1 VHGFSSAAGT
11 WSGFAGAA
19 HTSVCIPATDVER
32 RMSLPLL
39 VVILG
44 PTASGKTALSL
55 HLAEQ
60 MQGEIVSCDS
70 VAVYRELEI
79 GTAKPSKQE
88 RQRVPHHLIDIA
100 GPEELVTAG
109 DYSRLARQ
117 AITEVSTRGN
127 LPIVVGGSGLYLRA
141 LLEGLFPGPPRSEE
155 LRIRLRE
162 RGEER
167 GSEYLHKLLRR
178 IDPAA
183 GQTIHA
189 NDVPKVVRAL
199 EVSISARTPMTN
211 LWQHGRDA
219 LQGFK
224 ILRIGLNPDREA
236 LYARI
241 NQRAREMFSAGLLD
255 ETRMVMDRYGSSIW
269 PLNSLGYKQAM
280 QHLRGDLSLEQAIV
294 AAQQGHRNYAKR
306 QMTWFR
312 REPEV
317 HWIKEFGSESAVQTR
332 VMELIKARMQD

>member
-1 VHGFSSAAGT
+1 
-11 WSGFAGAA
+11 
-19 HTSVCIPATDVER
+19 
-32 RMSLPLL
+32 MSLPLL

-55 HLAEQ
+55 HVAERL
-60 MQGEIVSCDS
+60 QGEIVSCDS

-79 GTAKPSKQE
+79 GTAKPSKDE
-88 RQRVPHHLIDIA
+88 RRRVPHHLIDIV

-117 AITEVSTRGN
+117 AIAEIAARGR

-155 LRIRLRE
+155 LRNRLRE
-162 RGEER
+162 RAAER
-167 GSEYLHKLLRR
+167 GSDYLHKIMRR

-183 GQTIHA
+183 AQTIHA

-199 EVSISARTPMTN
+199 EVSISARAPMTG
-211 LWQHGRDA
+211 LWQQGRDA

-236 LYARI
+236 LYQRI
-241 NQRAREMFSAGLLD
+241 NQRAREMFSAGLLE
-255 ETRMVMDRYGSSIW
+255 ETRTLTDRYGASVW

-280 QHLRGDLSLEQAIV
+280 QHLSGELSLEQAIV

-312 REPEV
+312 REPHV
-317 HWIKEFGSESAVQTR
+317 AWIAEFGSNPAVQEQ
-332 VMELIKARMQD
+332 VVGLIRSKAQE

>member
-1 VHGFSSAAGT
+1 
-11 WSGFAGAA
+11 
-19 HTSVCIPATDVER
+19 
-32 RMSLPLL
+32 MSLPLL

-55 HLAEQ
+55 QVAER

-79 GTAKPSKQE
+79 GTAKPSKEE
-88 RQRVPHHLIDIA
+88 RRRVPHHLIDIA
-100 GPEELVTAG
+100 SPEELVTAG
-109 DYSRLARQ
+109 GYSRPARQ
-117 AITEVSTRGN
+117 ALSEINARGH

-141 LLEGLFPGPPRSEE
+141 LLEGLFSGPPRSEE
-155 LRIRLRE
+155 LRNRLRE
-162 RGEER
+162 RSAER
-167 GSEYLHKLLRR
+167 GSDYLHKLLQR

-183 GQTIHA
+183 AQTIHA

-199 EVSISARTPMTN
+199 EVSFSARAPMTD

-219 LQGFK
+219 LQGFR
-224 ILRIGLNPDREA
+224 ILRVGLNPRREA
-236 LYARI
+236 LYQRI
-241 NQRAREMFSAGLLD
+241 NQRAQEMFSAGLLE
-255 ETRMVMDRYGSSIW
+255 ETRTLMDRYGSSVW
-269 PLNSLGYKQAM
+269 PLNSLGYKQAI
-280 QHLRGDLSLEQAIV
+280 QHLRGEISLEQAIV

-317 HWIKEFGSESAVQTR
+317 HWIAEFGSDAKVQKD
-332 VMELIKARMQD
+332 VVELIKARTQD

>member
-1 VHGFSSAAGT
+1 
-11 WSGFAGAA
+11 
-19 HTSVCIPATDVER
+19 
-32 RMSLPLL
+32 MSLPLL

-55 HLAEQ
+55 HVAEQ
-60 MQGEIVSCDS
+60 LQGEIVSCDS

-79 GTAKPSKQE
+79 GTAKPSREE
-88 RQRVPHHLIDIA
+88 RKRVPHHLIDIA
-100 GPEELVTAG
+100 GPAEAVTAG
-109 DYSRLARQ
+109 DYSRMARK
-117 AITEVSTRGN
+117 AIAEINAREH

-155 LRIRLRE
+155 LRTRLRE
-162 RGEER
+162 RAAER
-167 GSEYLHKLLRR
+167 GSDYLHKLLRR

-183 GQTIHA
+183 AQTIHA

-199 EVSISARTPMTN
+199 EVSISARAPMTG
-211 LWQHGRDA
+211 LWQQGRDV

-224 ILRIGLNPDREA
+224 ILRVGLNPDREA

-241 NQRAREMFSAGLLD
+241 NQRAREMFSAGLLE
-255 ETRMVMDRYGSSIW
+255 ETRTLIDRYGASVW

-280 QHLRGDLSLEQAIV
+280 QHLRGEISLEQAIV

-317 HWIKEFGSESAVQTR
+317 HWIAEFGSSATAQEQV
-332 VMELIKARMQD
+332 VELIRNRAQE

>member
-1 VHGFSSAAGT
+1 
-11 WSGFAGAA
+11 
-19 HTSVCIPATDVER
+19 
-32 RMSLPLL
+32 MSLPLL

-55 HLAEQ
+55 HVAERL
-60 MQGEIVSCDS
+60 QGEIVSCDS

-79 GTAKPSKQE
+79 GTAKPSKEE
-88 RQRVPHHLIDIA
+88 RLRVPHHLTDIA
-100 GPEELVTAG
+100 SPEELITAG

-117 AITEVSTRGN
+117 AIVRITAHGR

-141 LLEGLFPGPPRSEE
+141 LLEGLFHGPPRSEE
-155 LRIRLRE
+155 IRLRLRE
-162 RGEER
+162 RVAER
-167 GSEYLHKLLRR
+167 GADYLHKLLFRV
-178 IDPAA
+178 DPAA
-183 GQTIHA
+183 AQTIHA

-199 EVSISARTPMTN
+199 EVSISARAPMTG
-211 LWQHGRDA
+211 LWQQGRDA

-236 LYARI
+236 LYQRI
-241 NQRAREMFSAGLLD
+241 NQRAREMFSAGLLE
-255 ETRMVMDRYGSSIW
+255 ETRGLLDRYGASVW

-280 QHLRGDLSLEQAIV
+280 QHLRGELSLEQAIV

-317 HWIKEFGSESAVQTR
+317 NWFTEFGSNPAVQKH
-332 VMELIKARMQD
+332 VVDLIRTNARN

>member
-1 VHGFSSAAGT
+1 
-11 WSGFAGAA
+11 
-19 HTSVCIPATDVER
+19 
-32 RMSLPLL
+32 MSLPLL

-55 HLAEQ
+55 HVAEQ
-60 MQGEIVSCDS
+60 MQGEIISCDS

-79 GTAKPSKQE
+79 GTAKPSREE
-88 RQRVPHHLIDIA
+88 RQRVAHHLIDIG
-100 GPEELVTAG
+100 GPQELVTAG

-117 AITEVSTRGN
+117 AIADVAARGH

-141 LLEGLFPGPPRSEE
+141 LLEGLFAGPPRSEE
-155 LRIRLRE
+155 LRSRLRE
-162 RGEER
+162 RAAER
-167 GSEYLHKLLRR
+167 GSDYLHKLLLR

-183 GQTIHA
+183 AQTIHA

-199 EVSISARTPMTN
+199 EVSLSARAPMTD

-219 LQGFK
+219 LQGFR
-224 ILRIGLNPDREA
+224 ILRIGLNPRREA
-236 LYARI
+236 LYEHI
-241 NQRAREMFSAGLLD
+241 NQRAREMFSAGLLE
-255 ETRMVMDRYGSSIW
+255 ETRMLADRYGSAVW

-280 QHLRGDLSLEQAIV
+280 QHLNGELSLEQAIV

-317 HWIKEFGSESAVQTR
+317 HWITEFGSDPAVQKR
-332 VMELIKARMQD
+332 IVDLIKTRTQD

>member
-1 VHGFSSAAGT
+1 MT
-11 WSGFAGAA
+11 
-19 HTSVCIPATDVER
+19 
-32 RMSLPLL
+32 LPLL

-55 HLAEQ
+55 HVAEQ
-60 MQGEIVSCDS
+60 LQGEIISCDS

-88 RQRVPHHLIDIA
+88 RRRVAHHLIDIA
-100 GPEELVTAG
+100 GPQELVTAG
-109 DYSRLARQ
+109 DYSRLARE
-117 AITEVSTRGN
+117 ATADVGARGH

-155 LRIRLRE
+155 LRNRLRE
-162 RGEER
+162 RATER
-167 GSEYLHKLLRR
+167 GSDYLHKLLRR

-183 GQTIHA
+183 AQTIHA

-199 EVSISARTPMTN
+199 EVSLSARAPMTD

-219 LQGFK
+219 LQGFR
-224 ILRIGLNPDREA
+224 ILRVGLNPRREA
-236 LYARI
+236 LYERI
-241 NQRAREMFSAGLLD
+241 NQRAQEMFAAGLLQ
-255 ETRMVMDRYGSSIW
+255 ETRILADRYGPAVW

-280 QHLRGDLSLEQAIV
+280 QHLNGELSLEQAIV
-294 AAQQGHRNYAKR
+294 EAQQGHRNYAKR

-317 HWIKEFGSESAVQTR
+317 HWITEFGSDPAVQKR
-332 VMELIKARMQD
+332 IVDLIKERIKD

>member
-1 VHGFSSAAGT
+1 
-11 WSGFAGAA
+11 
-19 HTSVCIPATDVER
+19 
-32 RMSLPLL
+32 MSQPLL

-55 HLAEQ
+55 HLAERL
-60 MQGEIVSCDS
+60 QGEIVSCDS

-79 GTAKPSKQE
+79 GTAKPSQE
-88 RQRVPHHLIDIA
+88 ERCRVPHHLIDIA

-117 AITEVSTRGN
+117 ALGEIAARGH

-141 LLEGLFPGPPRSEE
+141 LLEGLFSGPPRSEE

-162 RGEER
+162 RAQER
-167 GSEYLHKLLRR
+167 GTDYLHKLLRR

-183 GQTIHA
+183 AQTIHA

-199 EVSISARTPMTN
+199 EVSISARTPMTG
-211 LWQHGRDA
+211 LWRQGRDA
-219 LQGFK
+219 LQGFR
-224 ILRIGLNPDREA
+224 ILRVGLNPDREA

-241 NQRAREMFSAGLLD
+241 NQRAQEMFSNGLLE
-255 ETRMVMDRYGSSIW
+255 ETRMLVERYGSSAW

-280 QHLRGDLSLEQAIV
+280 QHLRGETSLEQAV
-294 AAQQGHRNYAKR
+294 LAAQQGHRNYAKR

-317 HWIKEFGSESAVQTR
+317 HWVTDFGSDPAVQKHIVDLVR
-332 VMELIKARMQD
+332 ARAGS

>member
-1 VHGFSSAAGT
+1 
-11 WSGFAGAA
+11 
-19 HTSVCIPATDVER
+19 
-32 RMSLPLL
+32 MSLPLL

-44 PTASGKTALSL
+44 PTASGKTTLSL
-55 HLAEQ
+55 HVAERLR
-60 MQGEIVSCDS
+60 GEIVSCDS

-79 GTAKPSKQE
+79 GTAKPSKEE
-88 RQRVPHHLIDIA
+88 RQRVPHHLLDVV

-117 AITEVSTRGN
+117 AIAEITARGH

-155 LRIRLRE
+155 IRNRLRE
-162 RGEER
+162 RAAER
-167 GSEYLHKLLRR
+167 GSDYLHKILRR
-178 IDPAA
+178 IDPQAA
-183 GQTIHA
+183 QTIHA

-199 EVSISARTPMTN
+199 EVSISARAPMTG
-211 LWQHGRDA
+211 LWQQGRDA
-219 LQGFK
+219 LQGFR
-224 ILRIGLNPDREA
+224 ILRVGLNPDREA

-241 NQRAREMFSAGLLD
+241 NQRAREMFSAGLLE
-255 ETRMVMDRYGSSIW
+255 ETRTLIDRYGASVW

-280 QHLRGDLSLEQAIV
+280 QHLRGELSLEQAIV

-312 REPEV
+312 REPQV
-317 HWIKEFGSESAVQTR
+317 HWITEFGSNPAVQEQ
-332 VMELIKARMQD
+332 VVDLIRAQE

>member
-1 VHGFSSAAGT
+1 
-11 WSGFAGAA
+11 
-19 HTSVCIPATDVER
+19 
-32 RMSLPLL
+32 MSLPLL

-55 HLAEQ
+55 HVAEQ
-60 MQGEIVSCDS
+60 LRGEIVSCDS

-79 GTAKPSKQE
+79 GTAKPSKEE
-88 RQRVPHHLIDIA
+88 RRRVPHHLIDIA
-100 GPEELVTAG
+100 DPEELVTAG

-117 AITEVSTRGN
+117 AISEIAAREH

-141 LLEGLFPGPPRSEE
+141 LLEGLFAGPPRSEE

-162 RGEER
+162 RAMER
-167 GSEYLHKLLRR
+167 GTDYLHKLLCR

-183 GQTIHA
+183 AQTIHA

-199 EVSISARTPMTN
+199 EVSISARATMTD
-211 LWQHGRDA
+211 LWQQGRNA
-219 LQGFK
+219 LKGFR
-224 ILRIGLNPDREA
+224 ILRIGLNPNREA
-236 LYARI
+236 LYQRI
-241 NQRAREMFSAGLLD
+241 NQRAHEMFSAGLLD
-255 ETRMVMDRYGSSIW
+255 ETRMLIDRYGSSLW

-280 QHLRGDLSLEQAIV
+280 QHLRGELSLEQAIV

-317 HWIKEFGSESAVQTR
+317 HWITEFGSEAGVQKQ
-332 VMELIKARMQD
+332 VVDLIKLRAQD

>member
-1 VHGFSSAAGT
+1 
-11 WSGFAGAA
+11 
-19 HTSVCIPATDVER
+19 
-32 RMSLPLL
+32 MSMPLL
-39 VVILG
+39 VVLLG

-55 HLAEQ
+55 HVAGHL
-60 MQGEIVSCDS
+60 QGEIVSCDS

-79 GTAKPSKQE
+79 GTAKPSREE
-88 RQRVPHHLIDIA
+88 RRRVPHHLIDIA
-100 GPEELVTAG
+100 SPQELVTAG

-117 AITEVSTRGN
+117 AIGEIAARGH

-141 LLEGLFPGPPRSEE
+141 LLEGLFAGPPRSEE

-162 RGEER
+162 RAMER
-167 GSEYLHKLLRR
+167 GTDYLHKLLRR

-183 GQTIHA
+183 AQTIHA

-199 EVSISARTPMTN
+199 EVSISARTPMTG
-211 LWQHGRDA
+211 LWQQGRDA
-219 LQGFK
+219 LRGFK
-224 ILRIGLNPDREA
+224 ILRIGLNPDREV
-236 LYARI
+236 LYQRI

-255 ETRMVMDRYGSSIW
+255 ETRMLIDRYGSSVW

-280 QHLRGDLSLEQAIV
+280 QHLRGELSLEQAVV

-306 QMTWFR
+306 QITWFR

-317 HWIKEFGSESAVQTR
+317 HWITEFGSDAAVQKK
-332 VMELIKARMQD
+332 VVELIKIKTQD

>member
-1 VHGFSSAAGT
+1 
-11 WSGFAGAA
+11 
-19 HTSVCIPATDVER
+19 
-32 RMSLPLL
+32 MSLPLL

-44 PTASGKTALSL
+44 PTGSGKTALSL
-55 HLAEQ
+55 HVAEQ
-60 MQGEIVSCDS
+60 MQGEIVNCDS

-79 GTAKPSKQE
+79 GTAKPAKEE
-88 RQRVPHHLIDIA
+88 RGRVPHHLIDIA
-100 GPEELVTAG
+100 GPEDLITAG

-117 AITEVSTRGN
+117 AIAEIAARGN

-141 LLEGLFPGPPRSEE
+141 LLEGLFSGPPRSEE
-155 LRIRLRE
+155 LRIRLRARAVE
-162 RGEER
+162 RGPD
-167 GSEYLHKLLRR
+167 YLHKLLGR

-183 GQTIHA
+183 AQTIHA

-199 EVSISARTPMTN
+199 EVSLSARTPMTG
-211 LWQHGRDA
+211 LWQQGRDA
-219 LQGFK
+219 LQGFE

-241 NQRAREMFSAGLLD
+241 NQRAQEMFSAGLLE
-255 ETRMVMDRYGSSIW
+255 ETRMLLNRYGSSVW

-280 QHLRGDLSLEQAIV
+280 QHLRGELSLGQAIV

-317 HWIKEFGSESAVQTR
+317 HWITDFGSDSAVQKR
-332 VMELIKARMQD
+332 VIELIKSRMQD

>member
-1 VHGFSSAAGT
+1 
-11 WSGFAGAA
+11 
-19 HTSVCIPATDVER
+19 
-32 RMSLPLL
+32 MSLPLL

-55 HLAEQ
+55 HVAEQ
-60 MQGEIVSCDS
+60 MQGEIISCDS

-79 GTAKPSKQE
+79 GTAKPSREE
-88 RQRVPHHLIDIA
+88 RQRVAHHLIDIA
-100 GPEELVTAG
+100 GPQELVTAG

-117 AITEVSTRGN
+117 AIADVAALGH

-155 LRIRLRE
+155 LRSRLRE
-162 RGEER
+162 RAAER
-167 GSEYLHKLLRR
+167 GSDYLHKLLRR

-183 GQTIHA
+183 AQTIHA

-199 EVSISARTPMTN
+199 EVSLSARAPMTD

-219 LQGFK
+219 LQGFR
-224 ILRIGLNPDREA
+224 ILRIGLNPRREA
-236 LYARI
+236 LYEHI
-241 NQRAREMFSAGLLD
+241 NQRAREMFSAGLLE
-255 ETRMVMDRYGSSIW
+255 ETRMLADRYGSAVW

-280 QHLRGDLSLEQAIV
+280 QHLNGELSLEQAIV

-317 HWIKEFGSESAVQTR
+317 HWITEFGSDPAVQNR
-332 VMELIKARMQD
+332 IVDLIKTRTQD

>member
-1 VHGFSSAAGT
+1 
-11 WSGFAGAA
+11 
-19 HTSVCIPATDVER
+19 
-32 RMSLPLL
+32 MSLPLL

-55 HLAEQ
+55 HVAEQ

-70 VAVYRELEI
+70 VAIYRELEI
-79 GTAKPSKQE
+79 GTAKPSQE
-88 RQRVPHHLIDIA
+88 ERRRVAHHLIDIA

-117 AITEVSTRGN
+117 AIADVAAHRH
-127 LPIVVGGSGLYLRA
+127 LPIVAGGSGLYLRA
-141 LLEGLFPGPPRSEE
+141 LLEGLFHAPPRSEE

-162 RGEER
+162 RATER
-167 GSEYLHKLLRR
+167 GADYLHKLLRR

-183 GQTIHA
+183 AQTIHA

-199 EVSISARTPMTN
+199 EVSLRARAPMTD
-211 LWQHGRDA
+211 LWQQGRDA
-219 LQGFK
+219 LQGFR
-224 ILRIGLNPDREA
+224 ILRIGLNPGREM
-236 LYARI
+236 LYQRI
-241 NQRAREMFSAGLLD
+241 NQRAREMFSAGLLE
-255 ETRMVMDRYGSSIW
+255 ETRMLMDRYGSSAW

-280 QHLRGDLSLEQAIV
+280 QHLRGELSLEQAIV

-317 HWIKEFGSESAVQTR
+317 YWIAEFGSHATVQKQ
-332 VMELIKARMQD
+332 VVELIKARTQD